1 MRSKNAREVAASLGQ
16 MPPDCDGAD
25 TKKRRDR
32 RDGQAF
38 EFVHDEDGAAA
49 WRQPVERT
57 PDRRP
62 GDEDGFLIAADTGGT
77 PRLFLVPSSN
87 GRFSPLVAPKVDEHA
102 DQPRFLVCR
111 ADWNGRDRARGLEEC
126 VLDEIPRS
134 IGGWNKAPRQAVQP
148 LVVGVEERG
157 QPVGRRVG
165 ERDWQDIGDWQ
176 PAHMWVN
183 VPGPNYVGACE
194 LIGLISPQVEGELGG
209 IGARG

>member
-25 TKKRRDR
+25 TKERRDR

-38 EFVHDEDGAAA
+38 ELVHDEDGAAT

-62 GDEDGFLIAADTGGT
+62 GDEDGFLIARHTGGT

-87 GRFSPLVAPKVDEHA
+87 GRFSPLVAPKVDEDA
-102 DQPRFLVCR
+102 DQPRFLVCPT
-111 ADWNGRDRARGLEEC
+111 DWNGRDRACSLEEC

-134 IGGWNKAPRQAVQP
+134 IGGGNKAPRQAVA
-148 LVVGVEERG
+148 RS
-157 QPVGRRVG
+157 GRRRAWTAG
-165 ERDWQDIGDWQ
+165 RPTGRG
-176 PAHMWVN
+176 ARLA
-183 VPGPNYVGACE
+183 GYRRLAARSYVGKRPRAQLCWC
-194 LIGLISPQVEGELGG
+194 L
-209 IGARG
+209 RTD

>member
-25 TKKRRDR
+25 TKERRDR
-32 RDGQAF
+32 RDGQPF
-38 EFVHDEDGAAA
+38 EFVHDENGAAT
-49 WRQPVERT
+49 WRQPLERT

-62 GDEDGFLIAADTGGT
+62 GDEDGFLIARHTGGT

-102 DQPRFLVCR
+102 DQPRFLACR

-157 QPVGRRVG
+157 QPVGRMVG
-165 ERDWQDIGDWQ
+165 ERDWQDIGDGQ
-176 PAHMWVN
+176 PAHMLVN

-194 LIGLISPQVEGELGG
+194 LIGLISPQVEGDLGG
-209 IGARG
+209 IGARR